1 MCWSIACRFGCSSSR
16 SGIEEPIL
24 ALKSPHTSVI
34 NYGWILSNTVSTWVV
49 AWVSSMFRLVRD
61 VVGGMYMF
69 PPLMRLYSLPEDV
82 SNFNGLRMY
91 VASPPRVPLGR
102 RCSTR

>member
-1 MCWSIACRFGCSSSR
+1 M
-16 SGIEEPIL
+16 
-24 ALKSPHTSVI
+24 KSPHTSVI

-69 PPLMRLYSLPEDV
+69 TILMRWLFGRMILVCRLYSLPEDV